1 MTAFSRFMNVTWI
14 NQELGTGLAE
24 YRHGGIFIDI
34 PVLQLKPHLL
44 EQGQRNSGQ
53 SVPQFDVT
61 SDVIVEWRAMSIALL
76 DELHERIKGKFA
88 NRKTL
93 LSMSQMLEAGTF
105 KAGRELA
112 AKYRPNTKSSPILI
126 SGGDGTLF

>member
-1 MTAFSRFMNVTWI
+1 MTAFSRFQNVTWI

-34 PVLQLKPHLL
+34 PMLQLKPNML
-44 EQGQRNSGQ
+44 EEGQRNSGQ
-53 SVPQFDVT
+53 SVPQFDVA
-61 SDVIVEWRAMSIALL
+61 SDVIIEWRAMSIALL
-76 DELHERIKGKFA
+76 DELYEGIKGKFA
-88 NRKTL
+88 QGKTP
-93 LSMSQMLEAGTF
+93 LSMSQMLEPGTF

-112 AKYRPNTKSSPILI
+112 AKNRPSTKSSPILI